1 MEILSL
7 YRASVLTHLQSG
19 ASCKLAYGLAA
30 LDAVNLPHVRRAMI
44 KENVSPEKALDAL
57 IKRVAEGSLPT
68 DIGSMQF
75 VVRDDGPL
83 VSVPRPDCMERHLP
97 KDRRPTDAEFEQAW
111 AQCADVNP

>member
-19 ASCKLAYGLAA
+19 APCKLAYGLAA
-30 LDAVNLPHVRRAMI
+30 LDAISLPHVRRAMI
-44 KENVSPEKALDAL
+44 KDNVSPGQALDAL
-57 IKRVAEGSLPT
+57 IKRVANGSLPT
-68 DIGSMQF
+68 DVGSMQF

-97 KDRRPTDAEFEQAW
+97 KDRRPTDEEFNEAW
-111 AQCADVNP
+111 AQCAGVNP